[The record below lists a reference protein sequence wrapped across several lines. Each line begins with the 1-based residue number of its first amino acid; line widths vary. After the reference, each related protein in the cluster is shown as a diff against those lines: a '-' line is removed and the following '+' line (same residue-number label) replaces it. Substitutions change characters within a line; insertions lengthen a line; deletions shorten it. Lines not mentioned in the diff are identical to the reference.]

1 MPLQSQS
8 LPPVTGPSVDLLRMA
23 QHVSAAALRQGV
35 SRVEIARFYNKLLAS
50 KSYPEA
56 CALVMTWFDKRVPDS
71 LPN

>member
-35 SRVEIARFYNKLLAS
+35 SRVEIARFYDKLLAS
-50 KSYPEA
+50 ESYPEA
-56 CALVMTWFDKRVPDS
+56 CALVMTWFDKRVPHS

>member
-1 MPLQSQS
+1 MSVQS
-8 LPPVTGPSVDLLRMA
+8 LPPITGPAVDLLRVA
-23 QHVSAAALRQGV
+23 EHVSAAALRQGV
-35 SRVEIARFYNKLLAS
+35 SRVEIARFYDKLLEA